1 MTQCAET
8 TQIAWGR
15 GMSRLSSSSARVKAF
30 DSMAFMGEP
39 WPTKR
44 TGIFT
49 GGVGLGGVM
58 KSVIPAGI

>member
-1 MTQCAET
+1 
-8 TQIAWGR
+8 
-15 GMSRLSSSSARVKAF
+15 MSPPSCSSARVKAF

-49 GGVGLGGVM
+49 GGVALGEVM